1 VTNQHDPVEA
11 WLEREVTPL
20 RPRPGSL
27 ERIRTRARRRKRN
40 QAFVAA
46 AGCAVVIGA
55 AVAVPQIASALQAT
69 PGPGHTTPPVAFGSS
84 APSAQ
89 SRSPESGSPEAS
101 TATPS
106 PQHST
111 LTPGAPAN
119 DPVPAGFQPTSVT
132 FVGNGTGGVVGA
144 VIGQAGGGK
153 CATQYCTSLAQ
164 TPDYGSHWYGL
175 AAPLTGGPQSATGV
189 SQVRFLSPRDGWAFG
204 PGLWA
209 TTTGGWPWT
218 KEGTFGQRVIDVET
232 AGQRAF
238 AIFGSCT
245 GSGSDY
251 ATTCTK
257 FSLWGSVAGSDS
269 WAQVPVPY
277 PFLGMKTSTPSSA
290 SLVISAGTTAYLLAP
305 SGLVA
310 SGPVSGGSWSDDGKA
325 PCTPGP
331 AQADGAPSDAQLAP
345 GPTLLLAC
353 DSAQQTTIYSSAD
366 GTSWKAIAVV
376 PITGSA
382 TSLGANS
389 TGQAVLATTRGLY
402 YSTDGGK
409 QWRAASVAS
418 APAGGF
424 SYVGMTNATQ
434 GVALPADANLGE
446 IFVTSDGG
454 QTWAASP
461 VRSQ

>member
-1 VTNQHDPVEA
+1 MTNQHDPVDA

-20 RPRPGSL
+20 RPPPGSL
-27 ERIRTRARRRKRN
+27 ERIRTRAKRRKRN

-55 AVAVPQIASALQAT
+55 AVAVPQIASALNST
-69 PGPGHTTPPVAFGSS
+69 PGPGHTTPPVALGTS
-84 APSAQ
+84 APTAHSNT
-89 SRSPESGSPEAS
+89 PESKAPES
-101 TATPS
+101 VKATPN

-111 LTPGAPAN
+111 LTPTAPSD
-119 DPVPAGFQPTSVT
+119 DPVPAGFRPTSVT
-132 FVGNGTGGVVGA
+132 FAGTGTGGVVGA
-144 VIGQAGGGK
+144 AIGQAGPN
-153 CATQYCTSLAQ
+153 CATQFCTSLVQ
-164 TPDYGSHWYGL
+164 TADYGKNWYGL
-175 AAPLTGGPQSATGV
+175 SAPLTGGPQGSTGV
-189 SQVRFLSPRDGWAFG
+189 SQVRFLNLRDGWAFG

-209 TTTGGWPWT
+209 TTSGGWPWT
-218 KEGTFGQRVIDVET
+218 QEDTFGQRVVDLET

-238 AIFGSCT
+238 AIFASCT
-245 GSGSDY
+245 GSGPDY
-251 ATTCTK
+251 ASACTR
-257 FSLWGSVAGSDS
+257 FSLWSSVAGSDS

-277 PFLGMKTSTPSSA
+277 PSPGMKTSTPSSA
-290 SLVISAGTTAYLLAP
+290 SLVISSGTTAYLLAP
-305 SGLVA
+305 SGLMA

-325 PCTPGP
+325 PCTPGA
-331 AQADGAPSDAQLAP
+331 AQADGAPSDAQLAA

-353 DSAQQTTIYSSAD
+353 DSAQQTTIYSSAN

-389 TGQAVLATTRGLY
+389 TGQAVLATTKGLY
-402 YSTDGGK
+402 YSTDAGK
-409 QWRAASVAS
+409 QWQAAAVTAS
-418 APAGGF
+418 PAQGF

-434 GVALPADANLGE
+434 GVALPADASLGE

-461 VRSQ
+461 VQG